1 MSREKKKRRRERKKS
16 YTRIGLCLRLEGLAE
31 TSHLSLNIID
41 ECRRGKVISYL
52 LENLRTR

>member
-16 YTRIGLCLRLEGLAE
+16 YTRIGLWLRLEGLAE